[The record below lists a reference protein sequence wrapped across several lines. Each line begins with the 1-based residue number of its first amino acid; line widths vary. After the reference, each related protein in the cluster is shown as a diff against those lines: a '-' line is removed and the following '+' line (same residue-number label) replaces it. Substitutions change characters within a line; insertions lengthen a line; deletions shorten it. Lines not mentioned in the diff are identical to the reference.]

1 MHKGN
6 QKMQRIALGI
16 SDFKKLQD
24 VKGYFIDKSFFIKE
38 IIDENFETILLPR
51 PRRFGKTLNLSM
63 LKYFFEKEKQNKS
76 YLFDNLTIAKEPE
89 FKEHF
94 NRYPVI
100 FLSFKDVKETSF
112 EIAFS
117 KIKRLISLEYKRH
130 SYILDF
136 LKDENDKRIF
146 KEITSE
152 RADLSLI
159 SDALI
164 YLSKWLYESTGE
176 KVVILIDEY
185 DTPIQSAFFRGFYDE
200 MINFFRNFL
209 SAGLKDNSYLFKAVL
224 TGILRVARESIFS
237 GLNNIGTYTILD
249 TEFETSFGFTED
261 EVFKMLDDYGIGDFK
276 DGVKKWYDGYIF
288 GKNTTIYN
296 PWSILNFVSKKEK
309 VFEPFWVNTSS
320 NDIIRDLVINS
331 SFSTK
336 KEFELLLRDEPLTKQ
351 IDSAIVF
358 RDIEKNETSLYSFL
372 LFCGYLKP
380 FEKKIVVGENI
391 CKLLI
396 PNFEVKTIFRKAFLN
411 WFNQSFVNE
420 KLKVML
426 QALLEGDLE
435 LFEEILSEFVLETLS
450 YFDTAGKNVEAV
462 YQAFVLGLLVSLP
475 ASSYE
480 VNSNKESGYGR
491 YDICLIPKDLSK
503 KAIIMEFKTIRVKE
517 NKDTALDS
525 AIKQLIEKKYETEIL
540 KRGIKDIL
548 RFGVVFD
555 GKRVWIKTV

>member
-1 MHKGN
+1 
-6 QKMQRIALGI
+6 MQRIALGI
-16 SDFKKLQD
+16 SDFKDLRDNKA
-24 VKGYFIDKSFFIKE
+24 YFIDKSFFIKE
-38 IIDENFETILLPR
+38 IIDENFQTILLPR

-63 LKYFFEKEKQNKS
+63 LKCFFEKEKQDKS
-76 YLFDNLTIAKEPE
+76 YLFNNLSITKEAE
-89 FKEHF
+89 FKDHF

-100 FLSFKDVKETSF
+100 FLSFKDVKAQSF
-112 EIAFS
+112 NKAYEDICF
-117 KIKRLISLEYKRH
+117 LISEEFRRH
-130 SYILDF
+130 KYLLSSDF
-136 LKDENDKRIF
+136 LDETEKQEFNKILKR
-146 KEITSE
+146 EAPETLYTNGL
-152 RADLSLI
+152 RN
-159 SDALI
+159 
-164 YLSKWLYESTGE
+164 LSKWLYEYTGE

-185 DTPIQSAFFRGFYDE
+185 DTPIQSAFFSGFYDE

-249 TEFETSFGFTED
+249 KRFERSFGFTED
-261 EVFKMLDDYGIGDFK
+261 EVFKMLDDYNLSQFK
-276 DGVKKWYDGYIF
+276 EGVKKWYDGYIF
-288 GKNTTIYN
+288 GSDTTIYN
-296 PWSILNFVSKKEK
+296 PWSILNFVSSPNRE
-309 VFEPFWVNTSS
+309 FEPFWVNTSS

-331 SFSTK
+331 SMSIK
-336 KEFELLLRDEPLTKQ
+336 KEFEYLLEDEPVTKQ

-380 FEKKIVVGENI
+380 FEKQVIAGENI

-396 PNFEVKTIFRKAFLN
+396 PNCEVKTIFRKAFLI
-411 WFNQSFVNE
+411 WFNQSFVND
-420 KLKVML
+420 KLKIML

-475 ASSYE
+475 SSSYE

-491 YDICLIPKDLSK
+491 YDISIVPKDLSK

-517 NKDTALDS
+517 TKDTALDS
-525 AIKQLIEKKYETEIL
+525 AIKQLVEKKYETEIL

-555 GKRVWIKTV
+555 GKRVWIREV

>member
-1 MHKGN
+1 
-6 QKMQRIALGI
+6 MQRIALGI
-16 SDFKKLQD
+16 SDFKDLRDNKA
-24 VKGYFIDKSFFIKE
+24 YFVDKSFFIKE
-38 IIDENFETILLPR
+38 VIDENFQTILLPR

-100 FLSFKDVKETSF
+100 FLSFKDVNENNF
-112 EIAFS
+112 DDAFY
-117 KIKRLISLEYKRH
+117 KIKELIIGIFEQHKYLLNSIENPNEKNNFRKILE
-130 SYILDF
+130 
-136 LKDENDKRIF
+136 N
-146 KEITSE
+146 
-152 RADLSLI
+152 RADKAVFSNVLF
-159 SDALI
+159 
-164 YLSKWLYESTGE
+164 YLSKWLYKYTGE

-185 DTPIQSAFFRGFYDE
+185 DTPIQSAFFRGYYDE

-209 SAGLKDNSYLFKAVL
+209 SAGLKDNTYLFKAVL

-249 TEFETSFGFTED
+249 KKFERSFGFTED
-261 EVFKMLDDYGIGDFK
+261 ETFKMLEAYDIGEFK
-276 DGVKKWYDGYIF
+276 EGVKKWYDGYVF
-288 GKNTTIYN
+288 GGSTTIYN
-296 PWSILNFVSKKEK
+296 PWSILNFVYSPNRE
-309 VFEPFWVNTSS
+309 FEPFWVNTSS
-320 NDIIRDLVINS
+320 NEIIRDLVINS
-331 SFSTK
+331 SISIK
-336 KEFELLLRDEPLTKQ
+336 KEFEYLLEDTPVTKQ

-358 RDIEKNETSLYSFL
+358 RDIEKNEKTLYSFL
-372 LFCGYLKP
+372 LFCGYLKA
-380 FEKKIVVGENI
+380 FD
-391 CKLLI
+391 CKREERKSFCSLLI
-396 PNFEVKTIFRKAFLN
+396 PNEEVKTIFEEVIIN
-411 WFNQSFVNE
+411 WFNQSFVND
-420 KLKVML
+420 KLQVML

-450 YFDTAGKNVEAV
+450 YFDTSGKNVEAV

-491 YDICLIPKDLSK
+491 YDISIIPKDLTK
-503 KAIIMEFKTIRVKE
+503 KAIIMEFKTIRIKE

-525 AIKQLIEKKYETEIL
+525 AIKQLVEKKYETEIL

-555 GKRVWIKTV
+555 GKQVWIKTV

>member
-1 MHKGN
+1 
-6 QKMQRIALGI
+6 MQRIALGI
-16 SDFKKLQD
+16 SDFKSLRDNKA
-24 VKGYFIDKSFFIKE
+24 YFVDKSFFIKE
-38 IIDENFETILLPR
+38 VIDENFQTILLPR

-63 LKYFFEKEKQNKS
+63 LKIFFEKEKQNKS

-89 FKEHF
+89 FKDHF

-100 FLSFKDVKETSF
+100 FLSFKDVKENNF
-112 EIAFS
+112 EVAFDKIKKLIKAEFS
-117 KIKRLISLEYKRH
+117 KN
-130 SYILDF
+130 SYLLKNPNFKKEDKIIFEDILYEKTGMVDYS
-136 LKDENDKRIF
+136 N
-146 KEITSE
+146 
-152 RADLSLI
+152 
-159 SDALI
+159 ALL
-164 YLSKWLYESTGE
+164 YLSKWLYEYHNE
-176 KVVILIDEY
+176 KVIILIDEY
-185 DTPIQSAFFRGFYDE
+185 DTPIQSAFFSGFYDE

-249 TEFETSFGFTED
+249 TEFETSFGFTEP
-261 EVFKMLDDYGIGDFK
+261 EVFKMLDDYEIGEFK

-288 GKNTTIYN
+288 GSDTTIYN

-331 SFSTK
+331 SMSIK
-336 KEFELLLRDEPLTKQ
+336 KEFEYLLEDIPITKQ

-380 FEKKIVVGENI
+380 FEKKVVVGENI

-396 PNFEVKTIFRKAFLN
+396 PNLEVKTIFRKAFLN

-420 KLKVML
+420 KLQIML
-426 QALLEGDLE
+426 KSLITGDLK
-435 LFEEILSEFVLETLS
+435 LFERLLSEFVLTTLS
-450 YFDTAGKNVEAV
+450 YFDTAGKNIEAV

-480 VNSNKESGYGR
+480 VNSNKESGFGR
-491 YDICLIPKDLSK
+491 YDISIIPKDLSK
-503 KAIIMEFKTIRVKE
+503 KAIIMELKTIDDFYEETKE
-517 NKDTALDS
+517 EALDS
-525 AIKQLIEKKYETEIL
+525 AVKQLVEKKYETEIL